1 MCTYCST
8 GDLYSLWAAAGRLT
22 EASIRL
28 FAAELVLVLGYLHDL
43 GIMHRDVKMENILLD
58 ERGHVKLTDF
68 GLSRHLRR
76 GERAS
81 TICGT
86 LQYMAPEVLS
96 GGPYSHS
103 ADWWSLGVLL
113 FTLAAGQ
120 FPVPPERDHLAML
133 ASVNRC
139 SYESPGCLSR
149 GLSLLLSELL
159 CRNPLRRPRYLHHFE
174 SHLFFRGVS
183 FDAELLQKQPVPCVV
198 AARQAEA
205 TALGPSGAFADF
217 DCDLL
222 ASLSRPW
229 PD

>member
-1 MCTYCST
+1 CTYCST

-43 GIMHRDVKMENILLD
+43 GIMHRDVKV
-58 ERGHVKLTDF
+58 RAPG
-68 GLSRHLRR
+68 SRVPVRR
-76 GERAS
+76 
-81 TICGT
+81 T
-86 LQYMAPEVLS
+86 
-96 GGPYSHS
+96 
-103 ADWWSLGVLL
+103 LGVLSL
-113 FTLAAGQ
+113 PTQTL

-149 GLSLLLSELL
+149 GLSLLLSEVGAS
-159 CRNPLRRPRYLHHFE
+159 RPPAPRLPGPAWSLPFPGP
-174 SHLFFRGVS
+174 SLS
-183 FDAELLQKQPVPCVV
+183 QPVPCVV